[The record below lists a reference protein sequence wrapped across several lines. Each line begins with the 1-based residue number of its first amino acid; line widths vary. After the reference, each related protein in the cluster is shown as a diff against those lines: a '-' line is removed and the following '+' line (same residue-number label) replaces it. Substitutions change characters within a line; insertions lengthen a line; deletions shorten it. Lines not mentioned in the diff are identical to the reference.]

1 MGALLEKRRH
11 RQLWFHARSLI
22 IDEPDFQMTNF
33 IRVYIILLLIYLNKS
48 FIRSIIAHPTKGG
61 WIMSPVLNSI
71 LGISIIFLCTTL
83 GSSFVFFLKRDSI
96 TPKLNRIFMGFA
108 AGIML
113 SASVFSLIMPA
124 LETEVTYMPNYA
136 LVAIAVLAG
145 AGFLWGIDK
154 LTPHIHSATNEEEG
168 PKANKISR
176 TTKMFMAV
184 TIHNIP
190 EGLSV
195 GIAYG
200 VALAAVAAGLDSA
213 AGLP

>member
-1 MGALLEKRRH
+1 
-11 RQLWFHARSLI
+11 
-22 IDEPDFQMTNF
+22 
-33 IRVYIILLLIYLNKS
+33 
-48 FIRSIIAHPTKGG
+48 
-61 WIMSPVLNSI
+61 MSPVLNSI

-145 AGFLWGIDK
+145 AGFLWGIDNRRQA
-154 LTPHIHSATNEEEG
+154 LSFDFFHLIWN
-168 PKANKISR
+168 N
-176 TTKMFMAV
+176 
-184 TIHNIP
+184 IHNHII
-190 EGLSV
+190 LFYLILV
-195 GIAYG
+195 
-200 VALAAVAAGLDSA
+200 
-213 AGLP
+213 